1 MPTTLLTGA
10 NGFVAASV
18 LDELIREGHS
28 VVGQVRADSKAEEI
42 LATHP
47 EYKDHFTHI
56 VVADYTTEGTW
67 DETFK
72 THDFDYVIH
81 TAAPL
86 LDDPR
91 NTDFDENFLKPSVS
105 GYVSYSL
112 FPS

>member
-1 MPTTLLTGA
+1 MPITLLTGA

-18 LDELIREGHS
+18 LDQLITDGHT
-28 VVGQVRADSKAEEI
+28 VVGQVRSPSKGDEI

-47 EYKDHFTHI
+47 EYAGKLSFVI
-56 VVADYTTEGTW
+56 VEDYTTEGTW

-72 THDFDYVIH
+72 THDLDYIIH

-105 GYVSYSL
+105 G
-112 FPS
+112 